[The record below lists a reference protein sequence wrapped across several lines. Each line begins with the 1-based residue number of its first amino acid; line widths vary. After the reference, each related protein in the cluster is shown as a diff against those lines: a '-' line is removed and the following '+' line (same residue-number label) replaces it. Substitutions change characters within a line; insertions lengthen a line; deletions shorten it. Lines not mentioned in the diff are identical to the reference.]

1 MQRSNAAALFAVV
14 LTVLPPLLGTGFYGD
29 QTWWWLVVVLFFGL
43 FQVAV
48 YFGARKLSGATEFH
62 SPVLQDHTMKEAT
75 MRKQSRFELFYGT
88 LVSALA
94 FLTTGVVAAFFYFTF
109 WMGEVIDL
117 SLQLRGVTIPPE
129 SYPIILLTA
138 WTLLQRAKA
147 HWRPRDGRY
156 GQFWWGEDLLE
167 AFCITI
173 FIGVTLVWAI
183 ATNTNLTFV
192 VVMIAFLA
200 QSIGDALLNGRHRYE
215 EELFAAG
222 AVAGR
227 TAAGPTGSEAGVAEI
242 PAPHRFV

>member
-14 LTVLPPLLGTGFYGD
+14 LTVLPPLLGTGFYG
-29 QTWWWLVVVLFFGL
+29 
-43 FQVAV
+43 A
-48 YFGARKLSGATEFH
+48 
-62 SPVLQDHTMKEAT
+62 
-75 MRKQSRFELFYGT
+75 

-156 GQFWWGEDLLE
+156 G
-167 AFCITI
+167 
-173 FIGVTLVWAI
+173 
-183 ATNTNLTFV
+183 
-192 VVMIAFLA
+192 
-200 QSIGDALLNGRHRYE
+200 
-215 EELFAAG
+215 
-222 AVAGR
+222 
-227 TAAGPTGSEAGVAEI
+227 P
-242 PAPHRFV
+242 